1 MPESNDKPAVGW
13 IGLGDQGT
21 PIAQAIADNGYPL
34 HVWARRPESLKA
46 LDGHMFTPHSSV
58 AEMAAVSDVVGL
70 CLREDSDNVQV
81 ATDGGLLAAM
91 RRGTV
96 LVNHGTG
103 LPEEARHLTELAAP
117 YGIAVV
123 DAPVAGGHA
132 ASYARQLTTIVG
144 GDSDVVQRLTP
155 LFQTFSKAVIHIGEA
170 GSGQYGKLF
179 NNILMMMNHKNALDV
194 LQLAKGLDLPIQ
206 ALLQVLLSGSASSHA
221 LQAIGPSVTS
231 GNVHHL
237 MPLELID
244 VGLFSSAVA
253 ALGAAAEPVI
263 DRATAGARELDQLT
277 TLIGA

>member
-1 MPESNDKPAVGW
+1 MPKSNDKPAVGW

-21 PIAQAIADNGYPL
+21 PMAQAIADNGYQL
-34 HVWARRPESLKA
+34 HVWARHPESLKA
-46 LDGHMFTPHSSV
+46 LDGHAFIPHTSV

-103 LPEEARHLTELAAP
+103 LPQEARHLTELAAP
-117 YGIAVV
+117 YGVAVV

-144 GDSDVVQRLTP
+144 GDADVVHRLTP
-155 LFQTFSKAVIHIGEA
+155 LFQTFSKRVIHIGEA

-194 LQLAKGLDLPIQ
+194 LRLANGLDLPSP
-206 ALLQVLLSGSASSHA
+206 AMLQVLLSGSASSYA
-221 LQAIGPSVTS
+221 LQAIGPSITAS
-231 GNVHHL
+231 NVHHL
-237 MPLELID
+237 VPLELID
-244 VGLFSSAVA
+244 VGLFSGAVA
-253 ALGAAAEPVI
+253 ALGDAARPVI
-263 DRATAGARELDQLT
+263 DRTTAGAEELDQLT
-277 TLIGA
+277 AIVLG